1 MADRL
6 FALTQT
12 RRWIWPA
19 LGVLLLW
26 IALTVLTARFS
37 LHSLSGVAISASF
50 LLMPAL
56 GQMLVIT
63 TGRGN
68 IDLSIPSVVTFS
80 AYVTVVT
87 ASSGANGFWLPL
99 GLVLLAA
106 LAVGA
111 VNATLLLMLRIPA
124 MIATL
129 ATGYI
134 LATATLLVNARVGVF
149 QRPPLLAYLAT
160 GRIGDLPVVCLIAIL
175 AAAAVGIIVART
187 AYGRQLSAVGQNM
200 VAARYAGV
208 GVTRTV
214 ATAFLASATLAGLT
228 GMLLAAYAGG
238 AFLEMGTPY
247 LLQSVGAVVLGGTL
261 IAGGSASVLGT
272 LFGAFLLVLIVT
284 TMQIAGLPAGAQDIL
299 QGLVIIAVLSVA
311 GGRIGGRRA

>member
-1 MADRL
+1 MVDRL

-87 ASSGANGFWLPL
+87 ADSGANGFWLPL

-106 LAVGA
+106 LVVGI
-111 VNATLLLMLRIPA
+111 VNAMLLLVLRIPA

-160 GRIGDLPVVCLIAIL
+160 GRIGDLPVVCIIAIL
-175 AAAAVGIIVART
+175 AAVLVGIIVART

-208 GVTRTV
+208 GVSRTV
-214 ATAFLASATLAGLT
+214 AIAFLASATLAGLT

-261 IAGGSASVLGT
+261 IAGGSASVAGT
-272 LFGAFLLVLIVT
+272 FFGAFLLVLIVT

-311 GGRIGGRRA
+311 GGRIGTRRA